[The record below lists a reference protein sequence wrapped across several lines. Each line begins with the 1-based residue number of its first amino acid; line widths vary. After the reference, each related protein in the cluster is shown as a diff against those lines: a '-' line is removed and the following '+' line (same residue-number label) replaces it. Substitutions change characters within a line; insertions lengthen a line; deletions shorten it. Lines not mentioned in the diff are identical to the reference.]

1 MFNEDQK
8 TKYLETLKRNRKSV
22 LKNVFE
28 KSADHEAKENS
39 DICNMSTEKAIEA
52 LSYSCGVSLGSVDA
66 ALPLFRGYVRWCSES
81 GISVNMELVDIKD
94 RDIDI
99 SVVIKE
105 EMFSSP
111 SGLGETLDKCF
122 NGVEGSDDCLH
133 RTYFWL
139 AYSGFDKD
147 DIFNVKVSDV
157 DFKKNVI
164 NFGGKSYKIY
174 PKSISDIKN
183 ACFLESF
190 SFWSTMGY
198 PYSKPR
204 VGKEYVFR
212 TIKSEKTNPVT
223 FRQGINRKLK
233 KSGFSI
239 TYADVYTSGLF
250 YRKLVEEKEG
260 GYDYFE
266 GYPSLQRRNLLWS
279 YEMWKKAFDLNV

>member
-1 MFNEDQK
+1 MFNEDRK
-8 TKYLETLKRNRKSV
+8 NAYLGILNSSGKSILKR
-22 LKNVFE
+22 VFE
-28 KSADHEAKENS
+28 KSEVAERNNNV
-39 DICNMSTEKAIEA
+39 DICDMSTESVLEILAV
-52 LSYSCGVSLGSVDA
+52 SCGTTLRGVDTT
-66 ALPLFRGYVRWCSES
+66 LSEFRGYIKWCKGN
-81 GISVNMELVDIKD
+81 GIRVNEDLVKIKD
-94 RDIDI
+94 RDVDI
-99 SVVIKE
+99 SVEIGNV
-105 EMFSSP
+105 MFSSP
-111 SGLGETLDKCF
+111 LGLEESLDKCF
-122 NGVEGSDDCLH
+122 NGGEGSDDCLT

-190 SFWSTMGY
+190 SFWSTIGY

-250 YRKLVEEKEG
+250 YRKLIEEKEG

>member
-1 MFNEDQK
+1 MFNEDRKNAYLGILKK
-8 TKYLETLKRNRKSV
+8 TGKSILKR
-22 LKNVFE
+22 VFE
-28 KSADHEAKENS
+28 KSEVAERNNNV
-39 DICNMSTEKAIEA
+39 DICDMSTESVLEILAV
-52 LSYSCGVSLGSVDA
+52 SCGTTLRGVDA
-66 ALPLFRGYVRWCSES
+66 TLSEFRGYIKWCKGN
-81 GISVNMELVDIKD
+81 GIRVNEDLVKIKD
-94 RDIDI
+94 RDVDI
-99 SVVIKE
+99 SVEIGNV
-105 EMFSSP
+105 MSSSP
-111 SGLGETLDKCF
+111 LGLEESLNKCF
-122 NGVEGSDDCLH
+122 NGGEGSDDCLA
-133 RTYFWL
+133 RTYFWF

-190 SFWSTMGY
+190 SFWSTIGY

-250 YRKLVEEKEG
+250 YRKFIEEKEG
-260 GYDYFE
+260 GCDYFE